1 MNGGIKS
8 ARKSFKRFVRLFY
21 VFVLPGPAYTMC
33 ACVSIAPECAC
44 GSNCYQILPK
54 FIIKIIII

>member
-54 FIIKIIII
+54 IYY